1 MATYPVINKETGEQ
15 KEVIMSVHAW
25 DQWKEDNPD
34 WERDYSDPSTMPAM
48 GVESVG
54 DFQDKLSKK
63 HPSWN
68 EVLKKADKAGGINA
82 RLAKRNINT
91 TQEYDSSFDAPKK
104 SK

>member
-15 KEVIMSVHAW
+15 KEVIMSVHDW

-34 WERDYSDPSTMPAM
+34 WQRYFTPENTPAM

-63 HPSWN
+63 HPGWGEILN
-68 EVLKKADKAGGINA
+68 KADKAGGISA